1 MNRRESLQMI
11 GLTTAALV
19 IPQVA
24 CSNNGKKE
32 TQFRFCLNTSTI
44 SGQKLGLKAT
54 IETAARA
61 GYDSL
66 ELWVR
71 DIQGWLEEGSSLSS
85 LSGFIKD
92 NGLEVANAIGFAPWM
107 SDDDEISTRGF
118 NQMRTEMEM
127 MAELGCKRIAAPPAG
142 DFKNQ
147 EINLFLAGER
157 YRRLLELGRQTG
169 VMPQL
174 EFWGA
179 SKVLYHMGQVMMI
192 AAVANDADARLLP
205 DVYHMFRG
213 GSGYNTLKMIQ
224 GHTIEIFHMNDF
236 PAHIA
241 RTDQKDADRVYP
253 GDGAAPMKE
262 IIEDLK
268 NMGGVKYLSLEL
280 FNTDYWQQDALTVAK
295 TGLEKIRQFI

>member
-1 MNRRESLQMI
+1 MNRRESLQML
-11 GLTTAALV
+11 GLSTAALV

-24 CSNNGKKE
+24 CSRNAINE
-32 TQFRFCLNTSTI
+32 TRFRYCLNTSTI

-71 DIQGWLEEGSSLSS
+71 DIQGWLEEGNSLSS
-85 LSGFIKD
+85 LAGFIKD

-107 SDDDEISTRGF
+107 SDDDELSKRGF
-118 NQMRTEMEM
+118 EQMRREMEM
-127 MAELGCKRIAAPPAG
+127 MAELGCIRIAAPAAG
-142 DFKNQ
+142 EFRNP
-147 EINLFLAGER
+147 EINLFHAGER
-157 YRRLLELGRQTG
+157 YRLLLELGRQTG

-179 SKVLYHMGQVMMI
+179 SKVLYHMGQALMI

-213 GSGYNTLKMIQ
+213 GSGYNSLKMIQ
-224 GHTIEIFHMNDF
+224 GHTIEIFHINDF
-236 PAHIA
+236 PAHIT
-241 RTDQKDADRVYP
+241 RTEQKDADRVYP
-253 GDGAAPMKE
+253 GDGAAPLKQ

-268 NMGGVKYLSLEL
+268 SMGGVKYLSLEL
-280 FNTDYWQQDALTVAK
+280 FNPDYWQQDALTVAK
-295 TGLEKIRQFI
+295 TGLEKIRQFV